1 MRFSTFAVTAFLAAN
16 NSDNNA
22 EAFSMLSHQRLSY
35 RYSSRTNQPLFGILD
50 EVMGDDYNLMSSEV
64 LGDDSTSNNK
74 QIAAYEMLLGD
85 LVFSTNDPRLDIV
98 DNFEQVTDPSYLDWM
113 KKKSANSKDPE
124 ERMALNDLFDMIKDI
139 QRKQELSDLTKE
151 REAREAAEA
160 EKERLAAAEAEA
172 DEGRALSNAG
182 KKSGRELIIAYIL
195 LFRLERSLDR

>member
-1 MRFSTFAVTAFLAAN
+1 M
-16 NSDNNA
+16 
-22 EAFSMLSHQRLSY
+22 
-35 RYSSRTNQPLFGILD
+35 
-50 EVMGDDYNLMSSEV
+50 
-64 LGDDSTSNNK
+64 
-74 QIAAYEMLLGD
+74 
-85 LVFSTNDPRLDIV
+85 

-172 DEGRALSNAG
+172 DKGRALSNAG